1 MEQRDYIKRQIEQIG
16 IMLERM
22 FSTLLGLRSGGNT
35 GSVVRQLC
43 GEFKEELDIDLD
55 TLIQADQDTVIRM
68 LQAKGFDYDLL
79 VRLRSVIDSMAS
91 SLQDGD
97 PAKDGLTSLSDK
109 LGAGTRA
116 AYSTADFSDFQ

>member
-1 MEQRDYIKRQIEQIG
+1 
-16 IMLERM
+16 MLP
-22 FSTLLGLRSGGNT
+22 LP
-35 GSVVRQLC
+35 
-43 GEFKEELDIDLD
+43 
-55 TLIQADQDTVIRM
+55 LIQADQDTVIRV
-68 LQAKGFDYDLL
+68 LQSKGFDYDLL

-97 PAKDGLTSLSDK
+97 PAKDSLISLSDK

>member
-43 GEFKEELDIDLD
+43 GEFKEELDIDID

-79 VRLRSVIDSMAS
+79 IRLRSVIDSMAS
-91 SLQDGD
+91 SLPDGD
-97 PAKDGLTSLSDK
+97 PAKDCLISLSDK
-109 LGAGTRA
+109 LGAGTRV

>member
-1 MEQRDYIKRQIEQIG
+1 MIQTSAGVFFPGCADC
-16 IMLERM
+16 MLP
-22 FSTLLGLRSGGNT
+22 LP
-35 GSVVRQLC
+35 
-43 GEFKEELDIDLD
+43 
-55 TLIQADQDTVIRM
+55 LIPADQDTVIRV
-68 LQAKGFDYDLL
+68 LQSKGFDYDLL

-97 PAKDGLTSLSDK
+97 PAKDSLTSLSDK